1 MKSVEIQGTL
11 RTDTGSKYAQAERK
25 AGNVP
30 CVIYGGEV
38 PPFHF
43 SAPALAF
50 KSLVYTPEAK
60 TATITVDGKTVKAVI
75 QDMQFH
81 PVTDALM
88 HIDFI
93 QLDEGKAVT
102 MNIPVVLNGQAR
114 GVLNGGKLKMI
125 LRTLSVRALP
135 NEMPDN
141 IQLDITDL
149 SIGKSIR
156 VSDVVPSKFE
166 ILNADTAVIVTVKK
180 ARGAMEDE
188 EEDEE
193 GSAEEGNAEGSS
205 DAPAEASAEASE

>member
-11 RTDTGSKYAQAERK
+11 RTEVGSKYAQAERK

-30 CVIYGGEV
+30 CVIYGGEAPV
-38 PPFHF
+38 HF
-43 SAPALAF
+43 SAPILAF

-81 PVTDALM
+81 PVTDALI

-93 QLDEGKAVT
+93 QLVEGKAVT

-114 GVLNGGKLKMI
+114 GVLNGGKLIMV

-149 SIGKSIR
+149 RIGKSIR
-156 VSDVVPSKFE
+156 VSDVVPAGYE

-180 ARGAMEDE
+180 ARGAMDDEDDE
-188 EEDEE
+188 EEGATEE
-193 GSAEEGNAEGSS
+193 GSVEGSS
-205 DAPAEASAEASE
+205 DAPAEAPAEAAE

>member
-1 MKSVEIQGTL
+1 MKSVEIQGTP
-11 RTDTGSKYAQAERK
+11 RTEVGSKYAQAERK

-30 CVIYGGEV
+30 CVIYGGEAPV
-38 PPFHF
+38 HF
-43 SAPALAF
+43 SAPILAF

-60 TATITVDGKTVKAVI
+60 TATITVDGKTVEAVI

-81 PVTDALM
+81 PVTDALI

-93 QLDEGKAVT
+93 QLVEGKAVT

-114 GVLNGGKLKMI
+114 GVLNGGKLKMV

-141 IQLDITDL
+141 IQLDITNL
-149 SIGKSIR
+149 RIGKSIR
-156 VSDVVPSKFE
+156 VSDVVPAGYE

-180 ARGAMEDE
+180 ARGAMDDE
-188 EEDEE
+188 EDDEE
-193 GSAEEGNAEGSS
+193 GATEEGSVEGSS
-205 DAPAEASAEASE
+205 DAPAEAPAEAAE

>member
-11 RTDTGSKYAQAERK
+11 RTEVGSKYAQAERK

-30 CVIYGGEV
+30 CVIYGGEAPV
-38 PPFHF
+38 HF
-43 SAPALAF
+43 SAPILAF

-60 TATITVDGKTVKAVI
+60 TATITVDGKTVEAVI

-93 QLDEGKAVT
+93 QLVEGKAVT

-114 GVLNGGKLKMI
+114 GVLNGGKLKMV

-141 IQLDITDL
+141 IQLDITNL
-149 SIGKSIR
+149 RIGKSIR
-156 VSDVVPSKFE
+156 VSDVVPAGYE

-180 ARGAMEDE
+180 ARGAMDDE
-188 EEDEE
+188 EDDEE
-193 GSAEEGNAEGSS
+193 GATEEGSVEGSS
-205 DAPAEASAEASE
+205 DAPAEAPAEAAE

>member
-11 RTDTGSKYAQAERK
+11 RTEVGSKYAQAERK

-30 CVIYGGEV
+30 CVIYGGEAPV
-38 PPFHF
+38 HF
-43 SAPALAF
+43 SAPILAF

-60 TATITVDGKTVKAVI
+60 TATITVDGKTVEAVI

-81 PVTDALM
+81 PVTDALI

-93 QLDEGKAVT
+93 QLVEGKAVT

-114 GVLNGGKLKMI
+114 GVLNGGKLKMV

-141 IQLDITDL
+141 IQLDITNL
-149 SIGKSIR
+149 RIGKSIR
-156 VSDVVPSKFE
+156 VSDVVPAGYE

-180 ARGAMEDE
+180 ARGAMDDEDDE
-188 EEDEE
+188 EEGATEE
-193 GSAEEGNAEGSS
+193 GSVEGSS
-205 DAPAEASAEASE
+205 DAPAEAPAEAAE